1 MCECASMDA
10 HDNHKNQLSLRFQ
23 NAGKVD
29 FCILLVVVVVVAAVV
44 VVVVVVA
51 VTRKYISTYSIYTT

>member
-1 MCECASMDA
+1 MDA
-10 HDNHKNQLSLRFQ
+10 HNNRKNQLSLRFQ

-29 FCILLVVVVVVAAVV
+29 FCILLVVVVVVVVAAVV

-51 VTRKYISTYSIYTT
+51 VTRKYISAYSIYMT